1 MLRNYIRVAMRQLL
15 KNKVF
20 SVINTSGL
28 AIGMAAVMLILI
40 WVNHELSYENFQE
53 NKERIWQLWN
63 KGEWS
68 GDLQCWPNTPKVASK
83 VLRSDF
89 PEIEKV
95 ARFNWSNMALLNYNG
110 KKFNA
115 RGNIVDPEFLDV
127 FTFPLIKGNKAHL
140 FDDLHSIVITERL
153 AKKLF
158 GDENPV
164 GKIVRR
170 DNETDFRVTG
180 VLKNLP
186 ANTRFN
192 FEYLLPWSYLISV
205 DGDENEWGNNSVMT
219 YLLLKEN
226 ANMDGVQQRVGALRK
241 KHQKDYDGI
250 DMFLYPMK
258 RWRLYSTFENGVES
272 GGRISLV
279 RLFVVISA
287 FILLIACIN
296 FMNLSTAR
304 SERRAKEVGIRKTVG
319 AVRSAL
325 VRQFLGESVILAF
338 FAWLLS
344 VFLVQITLPAFNKLI
359 GQRLDIQYDNVW
371 FWLISLGFVVFT
383 GILAGCYPAFFLSS
397 FRPTAVLKGTFKA
410 ANTLITPRRVL
421 VVVQFSFA
429 IVLIICTVIV
439 KQQISYVQDRDAGY
453 QRENLAYYYIKT
465 GLEKNYPV
473 LRRELLSNGLAE
485 AVCKTSSP
493 ITEGWS
499 DSWGFEWRGKNP
511 NDKTDFDRF
520 CADGDF
526 VGTMGL
532 TITQGRDFNLE
543 KFPSDSTALLI
554 NESALRVMKFK
565 EPIGEIIRD
574 GDQQW
579 HIVGVF
585 KDFIL
590 NSPYFPTKPML
601 VEGAKGWFNVVHLRL
616 KPQISAAEI
625 KRIDALFS
633 KYSPGFDYT
642 ISFVDPEYEQKFS
655 SEQRVGVFASVF
667 AGLTIFISC
676 LGLFGLATYM
686 AESRIREIG
695 IRKVL
700 GASVTNIT
708 TMLASN
714 FAKLVLIAIAIATPF
729 AWWLMQRYL
738 EDFPYHVS
746 IQWWVFLVAGAGAL
760 LIALITVSFQSV
772 KAALSNPVKNL
783 RTE

>member
-1 MLRNYIRVAMRQLL
+1 MLRNYILIALRQLR

-20 SVINTSGL
+20 SVINISGL

-40 WVNHELSYENFQE
+40 WVHNELSYENFQE

-68 GDLQCWPNTPKVASK
+68 GNLQCWPNTPKVAAKS
-83 VLRSDF
+83 LRQDF
-89 PEIEKV
+89 PEVGKV
-95 ARFNWSNMALLNYNG
+95 ARFNWANMALLNYNG
-110 KKFNA
+110 KKINA
-115 RGNIVDPEFLDV
+115 RGNITDPEFLDI
-127 FTFPLIKGNKAHL
+127 FTFPLVKGDKAHL

-158 GDENPV
+158 GDADPV

-170 DNETDFRVTG
+170 DNELDFKVTG
-180 VLKNLP
+180 VLKDLP
-186 ANTRFN
+186 NNTRFN
-192 FEYLLPWSYLISV
+192 FEYLLPWSFLISRE
-205 DGDENEWGNNSVMT
+205 GDETEWGNNSVMT

-226 ANMDGVQQRVGALRK
+226 VKMDPVQQRVAGLRK
-241 KHQKDYDGI
+241 KYQKDYDGI

-258 RWRLYSTFENGVES
+258 RWRLYSVFENGVEN

-279 RLFVVISA
+279 RLFVIISA

-319 AVRSAL
+319 AVRAAL
-325 VRQFLGESVILAF
+325 VRQFLGESVLLAF

-344 VFLVQITLPAFNKLI
+344 LFLVQLTLPAFSQLI
-359 GQRLDIQYDNVW
+359 GQKLSIHYDSFW
-371 FWLISLGFVVFT
+371 FWLSSFGFVLLT

-397 FRPTAVLKGTFKA
+397 FHPTAVLKGTFKA
-410 ANTLITPRRVL
+410 ANTLVTPRKVL
-421 VVVQFSFA
+421 VIVQFSFA
-429 IVLIICTVIV
+429 IALIICTVIV

-453 QRENLAYYYIKT
+453 NRENLAYYYIRT

-499 DSWGFEWRGKNP
+499 DSWGFEWRGKDP

-526 VGTMGL
+526 VKTMGL
-532 TITQGRDFNLE
+532 TITKGREIDLE

-554 NESALRVMKFK
+554 NESAQRVMKFK
-565 EPIGEIIRD
+565 DPIGEIIRD

-585 KDFIL
+585 RDFIL
-590 NSPYFPTKPML
+590 NSPYFPTKPMM
-601 VEGAKGWFNVVHLRL
+601 VEGAKGWFNVIHLRL
-616 KPQISAAEI
+616 KPTISAAET
-625 KRIDALFS
+625 KRIDALFN

-642 ISFVDPEYEQKFS
+642 ITFVNPDYEQKFS
-655 SEQRVGVFASVF
+655 SEKRVGVFASVF

-700 GASVTNIT
+700 GASVVNIT

-714 FAKLVLIAIAIATPF
+714 FAKLVVVAIVIATPLS
-729 AWWLMQRYL
+729 WWFMSRYL
-738 EDFPYHVS
+738 QDFPYHVP
-746 IQWWVFLVAGAGAL
+746 IRWWVFITAGVGAL
-760 LIALITVSFQSV
+760 LIAMLTVSFQSV